1 MIDPNLCPLPIR
13 AAIDRYVKDRIR
25 PGSFVMLVLKNDLF
39 GAIKAADEHN
49 LALIPNIA
57 AYVSEHCPYHSYGSY
72 DLVLLHLRGG
82 SE

>member
-13 AAIDRYVKDRIR
+13 AAIDRYVKDRIA

-39 GAIKAADEHN
+39 GAINAADEHN

-57 AYVSEHCPYHSYGSY
+57 AYVSEHCPYHSYGSD
-72 DLVLLHLRGG
+72 DLVVLYLRGE